1 MYLNE
6 DSSHYVSALGMFNDF
21 LYKSSGVE
29 LKLMT
34 DMDKYLMVK
43 KGICEGMTM
52 ASHHFAKANNSKY
65 PDYNPGKPTSWIL
78 YDDMNALY
86 SGVITQYMPT
96 EILEKFGMKITKI
109 HNALKFR
116 YIEKNICKC
125 KIAKANGDEFGIM
138 YYKLK
143 NNAIFDKQ
151 MENIRKHMREGIT
164 AIYMLKETEDIYK
177 DQVER
182 PDIFDFNYSG
192 DLFLMKNKT
201 KGEAIWQNVSL
212 KPKIYSI
219 LPVEHNPY
227 TLEDPDAEDP
237 KKKHGI

>member
-86 SGVITQYMPT
+86 SGVITNICLQKYW
-96 EILEKFGMKITKI
+96 KK
-109 HNALKFR
+109 

-151 MENIRKHMREGIT
+151 MENIRKHMRV
-164 AIYMLKETEDIYK
+164 K
-177 DQVER
+177 
-182 PDIFDFNYSG
+182 
-192 DLFLMKNKT
+192 LF
-201 KGEAIWQNVSL
+201 
-212 KPKIYSI
+212 
-219 LPVEHNPY
+219 
-227 TLEDPDAEDP
+227 
-237 KKKHGI
+237 